1 MAAVTC
7 ALRKVE
13 DRVGGVAHGVVG
25 AVGLGRALAG
35 PLVVVGWRMAGQ
47 VVGQAAASASVMAD
61 GVADAGRLALRSVL
75 PREEARARP
84 VAVPPAVPF
93 AVPGRGGEP
102 ERGPV
107 ERAVHLVEDTLTQ
120 VSDEEA
126 AVAGPAQEAVEAG
139 APGTATAVADLAAS
153 EHPDVV
159 VPEREQD
166 LPVPEWD
173 GRSPAS
179 LRARIRSLS
188 LEDLL
193 VLRAWEQEHAHRLQV
208 LTSLENRIRKVESE
222 HLGQG

>member
-35 PLVVVGWRMAGQ
+35 PLVVVGWRVAGQ
-47 VVGQAAASASVMAD
+47 VVGQAAAGASVMAD
-61 GVADAGRLALRSVL
+61 GVVDAGRLALRTVL
-75 PREEARARP
+75 TREEAPGRP
-84 VAVPPAVPF
+84 VAVPSVVPF
-93 AVPGRGGEP
+93 AAPSREP
-102 ERGPV
+102 EPGTV
-107 ERAVHLVEDTLTQ
+107 ERAVHLVD
-120 VSDEEA
+120 D
-126 AVAGPAQEAVEAG
+126 AVAEVADDGTADGPAQEAVEAG
-139 APGTATAVADLAAS
+139 APGTATAVADLAAR

-166 LPVPEWD
+166 LPIPEWD

-179 LRARIRSLS
+179 LRARIRGLS

-193 VLRAWEQEHAHRLQV
+193 VLREWEQQHAHRLQV
-208 LTSLENRIRKVESE
+208 LTSLENRIRKIEADE
-222 HLGQG
+222 LRGQG